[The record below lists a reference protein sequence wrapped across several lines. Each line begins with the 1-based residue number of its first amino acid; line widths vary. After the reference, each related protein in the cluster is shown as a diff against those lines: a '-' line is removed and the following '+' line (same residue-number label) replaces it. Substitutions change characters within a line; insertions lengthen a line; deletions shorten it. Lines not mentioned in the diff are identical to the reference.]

1 MATAL
6 RSAHALSPSPPRSP
20 PFSPV
25 PFLRCSGL
33 LASLLLLPSLASTLP
48 PDLPDGLYA
57 EIETP
62 HGTLTARLFYQ
73 EAPLTVT
80 SFVGLA
86 EGTLGPEPGKPFF
99 DGLTFHRVIP
109 GFVAQGGDPRGDG
122 EGGPGYT
129 FPDEFSPALRH
140 DRIGILSM
148 ANDGPDTN
156 GSQFFIT
163 LNPQNRL
170 NYLHPV
176 FGAVID
182 GLDHLVAIEQGDAMT
197 VRIHRLGTDAEA
209 FAATPATL
217 AARSAAVPHASPAY
231 LNDPEQIL
239 PSPPD
244 WIRII
249 GNKLSNLQRATGA
262 RLHVLLLSTLP
273 PEETAPSLATNL
285 AQRANI
291 TDRGITAVYLADQG
305 TWTLHFATT
314 TQERLIQ
321 NDETLTTA
329 TERLLTSTE
338 AAAQSAL
345 AIRYPDEEPP
355 PANVHKFRLDA
366 LLNQL
371 IPLVEIP

>member
-1 MATAL
+1 MPAF
-6 RSAHALSPSPPRSP
+6 R
-20 PFSPV
+20 F
-25 PFLRCSGL
+25 SGL
-33 LASLLLLPSLASTLP
+33 LLATLLLPSLASALP

-163 LNPQNRL
+163 LSPQNRL

-209 FAATPATL
+209 FTATPATL
-217 AARSAAVPHASPAY
+217 AARSAAVPHAQPAY
-231 LNDPEQIL
+231 LDDPEQIL

-273 PEETAPSLATNL
+273 PDETAPHLATHL
-285 AQRANI
+285 AQRADI

-305 TWTLHFATT
+305 TWTLYFGTT
-314 TQERLIQ
+314 TSARLIQ
-321 NDETLTTA
+321 ERETLTTA
-329 TERLLTSTE
+329 IERLLTATE

-345 AIRYPDEEPP
+345 ATRYPDEEPP

-366 LLNQL
+366 LLNAL
-371 IPLVEIP
+371 IPLVEFP